1 MKKLL
6 ITLTGIMTALIIFST
21 GAFAAVTWMN
31 YTGTEQV
38 EQSNND
44 IDEIMDIL
52 RNVHEG
58 KLSAEEAV
66 TQLQARVDELEGM
79 NPSGLAKQ
87 NKELREQVANLE
99 EQLGAGNE
107 YVEHLE
113 AELNKANAQA
123 EEHMS
128 KTQSAVEEARTYGGN
143 E

>member
-6 ITLTGIMTALIIFST
+6 ITLTASLAALLIFAG

-31 YTGTEQV
+31 YTGTEQM

-52 RNVHEG
+52 RDVHEG

-66 TQLQARVDELEGM
+66 TQFQARVDELEDM

-87 NKELREQVANLE
+87 NKELREQVDNLE
-99 EQLGAGNE
+99 AQLGEGNE

-113 AELNKANAQA
+113 AELSKANAQA
-123 EEHMS
+123 EQHMN
-128 KTQSAVEEARTYGGN
+128 KTNAAVEEARQYGGN